1 MFVEETQERERETE
15 REKEREREREREREG
30 GAIRGKTVMQLDDMT
45 DREKNTT
52 VRQRE

>member
-1 MFVEETQERERETE
+1 MFVEETQERERE
-15 REKEREREREREREG
+15 RDREREREIEREG

-45 DREKNTT
+45 DRKKNTT